1 MAEVIPEQTIV
12 RVKNLDARR
21 PFVDDYAS
29 QRYVI
34 EPGGETIV
42 PYFAMVY
49 WLGDPR
55 AVDVGDRNS
64 QPHLQHRT
72 MELDRLQ
79 TKYGTY
85 GDSWYPQEWEINEEN
100 ADLYPASRHRNL
112 PKLEVTSMTGERLYT
127 VIDDPEGN
135 HLNPATQTVN
145 ENRNMAEAVVQMQKQ
160 IQALTT
166 QLALADP
173 AAAAALIPFAPAEAS
188 EPVSVESIV
197 EGMAVNDDDRD
208 PEPDPDD
215 PAAKAGP
222 DLPPRAQAAKA
233 RAAAAAKK

>member
-21 PFVDDYAS
+21 PFVDDYAN

-34 EPGGETIV
+34 EPGAETIV

-55 AVDVGDRNS
+55 AIDVGDRNA

-72 MELDRLQ
+72 MEIDRLS

-85 GDSWYPQEWEINEEN
+85 GDSWYPQEWEINEDN
-100 ADLYPASRHRNL
+100 SDKYPSSRHRNL
-112 PKLEVTSMTGERLYT
+112 PKLEVTSMTGERLFT
-127 VIDDPEGN
+127 VIDDPEGT
-135 HLNPATQTVN
+135 HLSPATQTVTEQAN
-145 ENRNMAEAVVQMQKQ
+145 TAAAIAQMQAQ
-160 IQALTT
+160 ITALTN

-173 AAAAALIPFAPAEAS
+173 AAAAALMPFTPQVAS
-188 EPVSVESIV
+188 EPASLESIV
-197 EGMAVNDDDRD
+197 EGMATNDDDRD

-215 PAAKAGP
+215 PTQVAGP
-222 DLPPRAQAAKA
+222 DLPPKA
-233 RAAAAAKK
+233 RAARERAAAAKK

>member
-12 RVKNLDARR
+12 RVKNLDPVR

-34 EPGGETIV
+34 EPNGETIV

-100 ADLYPASRHRNL
+100 SGLYPSSRHRNL
-112 PKLEVTSMTGERLYT
+112 PKLEVTSMTGERLFT

-145 ENRNMAEAVVQMQKQ
+145 ENRNMAEAVVQMQQQ

-173 AAAAALIPFAPAEAS
+173 EAAAKLVPFAPTVAS

-208 PEPDPDD
+208 PEADPSD
-215 PAAKAGP
+215 PTQVAGP

>member
-12 RVKNLDARR
+12 RIKNLDDRK
-21 PFVDDYAS
+21 PFVDDYAN

-34 EPGGETIV
+34 DPGGETIV

-173 AAAAALIPFAPAEAS
+173 AAAAALIPFAPAEAP

>member
-12 RVKNLDARR
+12 RIKNLDPRK

-34 EPGGETIV
+34 KPGEEAIV

-55 AVDVGDRNS
+55 AIDVGDRNS

-72 MELDRLQ
+72 MEIDRLQ

-85 GDSWYPQEWEINEEN
+85 GDAWYPNEWEINEEN
-100 ADLYPASRHRNL
+100 SHLYPSSRHQNL

-127 VIDDPEGN
+127 IIDDPEGT
-135 HLNPATQTVN
+135 HLMPATSTVVEQQN
-145 ENRNMAEAVVQMQKQ
+145 LAAAVSSMQAQ
-160 IQALTT
+160 IQALTA

-173 AAAAALIPFAPAEAS
+173 AAAAALMPFTPQTATTPAT
-188 EPVSVESIV
+188 VESIV
-197 EGMAVNDDDRD
+197 EGMATDDDDRD
-208 PEPDPDD
+208 PEPDPTD
-215 PAAKAGP
+215 PTQVAGP
-222 DLPPRAQAAKA
+222 DLPPKAQAARA
-233 RAAAAAKK
+233 RAAASKK